1 MVALELVT
9 SLIDNIAGVDALIEQ
24 TLQGERFGWFSKV
37 KERRN
42 KMMTNQDDRKQ
53 PESAET
59 APTSFVTVG
68 DVRFAYRRF
77 GNPSGT
83 PLVFL
88 QHFRGS
94 MDNWDPALLNGF
106 AKDRT
111 VITFDNAGVG
121 FSTGEVPDN
130 VAAMAHHAIAFICT
144 LNLTQVDL
152 LGFSLGGYIAQ
163 YMTLSRPNLVRRL
176 ILAGTGPGKGE
187 GTQDLNQ
194 TILDAASLP
203 PSRNGLIHLFFEQT
217 ETSQAAG
224 VAYWDRL
231 QTREGERDPFLAGE
245 GVQAQRTA
253 LTRWDRNE
261 DAAYPHLREIKHPV
275 FVASGSND
283 LIIPTVNSIVLA
295 QRLPNA
301 LLTIYPDSGHGFLFQ
316 YHALFGEHAT
326 LFLDA

>member
-1 MVALELVT
+1 
-9 SLIDNIAGVDALIEQ
+9 
-24 TLQGERFGWFSKV
+24 
-37 KERRN
+37 
-42 KMMTNQDDRKQ
+42 MMTHQDDRKQ
-53 PESAET
+53 PESSET
-59 APTSFVTVG
+59 TPTRFVSVG

-77 GNPSGT
+77 GKPSGT

-121 FSTGEVPDN
+121 LSTGEVPDT
-130 VAAMAHHAIAFICT
+130 VAAMAHHAMVFIDA

-163 YMTLSRPNLVRRL
+163 HITLSRPKLVRRL

-194 TILDAASLP
+194 DILAVASSP
-203 PSRNGLIHLFFEQT
+203 PSKDGMIALFFEQT

-224 VAYWDRL
+224 AAFWDRL
-231 QTREGERDPFLAGE
+231 QTREGERDPFLTGN

-261 DAAYPHLREIKHPV
+261 DAAYPHLREIAQPV

-283 LIIPTVNSIVLA
+283 LIIPTVNAIVLA

-316 YHALFGEHAT
+316 YHTLFGKHAT
-326 LFLDA
+326 LFLDT

>member
-1 MVALELVT
+1 
-9 SLIDNIAGVDALIEQ
+9 
-24 TLQGERFGWFSKV
+24 
-37 KERRN
+37 
-42 KMMTNQDDRKQ
+42 MMTQQDESTQ

-59 APTSFVTVG
+59 TPTRVVSG
-68 DVRFAYRRF
+68 GSVRFAYRRF
-77 GNPSGT
+77 GNPSAT

-121 FSTGEVPDN
+121 FSSGEVPDN
-130 VAAMAHHAIAFICT
+130 VAAMAQYALDFLDA
-144 LNLTQVDL
+144 LQLRQVDL

-163 YMTLSRPNLVRRL
+163 HLALHHPQLVRRL

-187 GTQDLNQ
+187 GTQDLNP

-203 PSRNGLIHLFFEQT
+203 PSPNGVLQLFFEPT

-224 VAYWDRL
+224 AAFLQRL
-231 QTREGERDPFLAGE
+231 QTRAGERDPFLTGP

-261 DAAYPHLREIKHPV
+261 DAAYPHLREIAHPV
-275 FVASGSND
+275 LVASGSHD
-283 LIIPTVNSIVLA
+283 LIIPTVNAFVLA

-301 LLTIYPDSGHGFLFQ
+301 QLILYPDSG
-316 YHALFGEHAT
+316 
-326 LFLDA
+326 

>member
-1 MVALELVT
+1 
-9 SLIDNIAGVDALIEQ
+9 
-24 TLQGERFGWFSKV
+24 
-37 KERRN
+37 
-42 KMMTNQDDRKQ
+42 MMTNQDDMKQ

-59 APTSFVTVG
+59 TPTQIVSG
-68 DVRFAYRRF
+68 GSVRFAYRRF
-77 GNPSGT
+77 GNPSAT

-121 FSTGEVPDN
+121 FSSGEVPDN
-130 VAAMAHHAIAFICT
+130 VAAMAQHALDLLDA
-144 LNLTQVDL
+144 LQLRQVDL

-163 YMTLSRPNLVRRL
+163 HMTLSRPDLVHRL

-194 TILDAASLP
+194 TVLEAASLP

-224 VAYWDRL
+224 AAFWDRL

-253 LTRWDRNE
+253 LTRWDRHE
-261 DAAYPHLREIKHPV
+261 DAAYPHLREIRQPV

-283 LIIPTVNSIVLA
+283 LIIPTVNAIVLA